1 MVKIWYQKYI
11 RNSYFQ
17 DKSYYE
23 NLKELSIE
31 EIRKS
36 INDDKAFL
44 TDKLKVKSISIF
56 GSFAKGIDRY
66 DSDIDLLV
74 SFSLDLLKEEKETNI
89 ELIKNLYFKKFNRY
103 IDITEISEYL
113 NDDFIKK
120 ITYVK
125 KIF

>member
-1 MVKIWYQKYI
+1 M
-11 RNSYFQ
+11 
-17 DKSYYE
+17 
-23 NLKELSIE
+23 KELSIE

-44 TDKLKVKSISIF
+44 TNKLKVKSISIF

-74 SFSLDLLKEEKETNI
+74 SFSLDLLKEETETNI